1 MTINLKIYSILSA
14 VISSIGL
21 SLCESQCMAQ
31 VNNSTV
37 KNFEIEKFVGKWY
50 ELARYDHFFERGMTN
65 VTADYTLLD
74 DGKIRV
80 VNSGIKNGQKKEIV
94 GKAKYPDPQKHPGTL
109 AVSFFLWFYSDY
121 YVMYVDKDYKH
132 VIIGSSSDKY
142 LWIMSR
148 TPSVSDAEFDTLLQ
162 IVKSRGY
169 DISNLIIDRQ

>member
-1 MTINLKIYSILSA
+1 MRKEINRLKAEFCAKSCNEKLARSLVSAMAVQLDPTINELSD
-14 VISSIGL
+14 I
-21 SLCESQCMAQ
+21 
-31 VNNSTV
+31 
-37 KNFEIEKFVGKWY
+37 
-50 ELARYDHFFERGMTN
+50 
-65 VTADYTLLD
+65 VTAVSEAVT
-74 DGKIRV
+74 
-80 VNSGIKNGQKKEIV
+80 NSIIHGYGKNGKKKEIV
-94 GKAKYPDPQKHPGTL
+94 GKAKYPDPQKHPGKL